1 MQKLNVQL
9 LGDFAL
15 EYDGKRIQLGNSYR
29 TKVFQLLQILLYHGA
44 EGITTSVLID
54 QLYGHDAERDT
65 ANNLRVTVY
74 NLRRLLEKS
83 ELPREHYIRAESG
96 RYRFVASFPVEV
108 DALQFEVLLENAQ
121 DTADHEEKFR
131 LLKEALDIY
140 GGHFLPGDRCGW

>member
-54 QLYGHDAERDT
+54 
-65 ANNLRVTVY
+65 
-74 NLRRLLEKS
+74 
-83 ELPREHYIRAESG
+83 
-96 RYRFVASFPVEV
+96 
-108 DALQFEVLLENAQ
+108 
-121 DTADHEEKFR
+121 
-131 LLKEALDIY
+131 
-140 GGHFLPGDRCGW
+140 